1 MLLKDK
7 VIIISGIGP
16 GLGIELALCAARE
29 GAGALVLAS
38 RTASKLSDAAAQV
51 KALGL
56 GTRCLEVVTDIAKPE
71 DCENLAQKTVEAFGR
86 IDGLINSAYIPGS
99 FGSWEKWK
107 FDDWRKTLDVNLFGS
122 LQLSRAVAKH
132 MKKQSASGT
141 AQSGGAI
148 VMVNSMVMKRV
159 IGNQA
164 GYATSKGA
172 LATASK
178 ALAMELA
185 PLKIR
190 VNICFMGWMWGT
202 SVQTYC
208 NMAAPAMNCTPE
220 DVKKGLEKNIPL
232 GEMPTDKECAPACI
246 FLLSDHAK
254 VITGAQLDVNGGEY
268 MAMG

>member
-29 GAGALVLAS
+29 GAKALVLAA
-38 RTASKLSDAAAQV
+38 RTASKLADAAQQV

-56 GTRCLEVVTDIAKPE
+56 GTQCLEVVTDIAKAE
-71 DCENLAQKTVEAFGR
+71 DCENLAQKTVDAFGR
-86 IDGLINSAYIPGS
+86 IDGLVNSAYIPGS

-132 MKKQSASGT
+132 MKKSGN
-141 AQSGGAI
+141 GGAI

-190 VNICFMGWMWGT
+190 VNTCFMGWMWGT

-220 DVKKGLEKNIPL
+220 DIKKGIEKNIPL
-232 GEMPTDKECAPACI
+232 GEMPTDKGCAPACI

>member
-29 GAGALVLAS
+29 GAKALVLAA

-56 GTRCLEVVTDIAKPE
+56 GTQTLEVVTDISKAE
-71 DCENLAQKTVEAFGR
+71 DCDNLAKQTADGFGR

-99 FGSWEKWK
+99 FGNWEKWK

-122 LQLSRAVAKH
+122 LQLSRSVARV
-132 MKKQSASGT
+132 MKPQG
-141 AQSGGAI
+141 GGAI
-148 VMVNSMVMKRV
+148 VMVNSMVTKRV

-190 VNICFMGWMWGT
+190 VNTCFMGWMWGA

-220 DVKKGLEKNIPL
+220 DIKKGIEKNIPL
-232 GEMPTDKECAPACI
+232 GVMPTDKECAPACI
-246 FLLSDHAK
+246 FLLSDYAK

>member
-16 GLGIELALCAARE
+16 GLGIELALSAARE
-29 GAGALVLAS
+29 GAKALVLAA
-38 RTASKLSDAAAQV
+38 RTPGKLADATNQV

-56 GTRCLEVVTDIAKPE
+56 GTETLEVPTDISKVE
-71 DCENLAQKTVEAFGR
+71 DCENLAKRTHEAFGR

-122 LQLSRAVAKH
+122 LQLSRAVAKY
-132 MKKQSASGT
+132 MKQDGR
-141 AQSGGAI
+141 GGAI
-148 VMVNSMVMKRV
+148 VMVNSMVTKRV

-172 LATASK
+172 LTVATK
-178 ALAMELA
+178 ALALELA

-190 VNICFMGWMWGT
+190 VNTCYMGWMWGA
-202 SVQTYC
+202 SVKTYC
-208 NMAAPAMNCTPE
+208 EMAAPAMKCKPE

-232 GEMPTDKECAPACI
+232 GEMPTDAECAPACI
-246 FLLSDHAK
+246 FLLSDLAK
-254 VITGAQLDVNGGEY
+254 PITGAQLDVNGGEY
-268 MAMG
+268 LPMG

>member
-29 GAGALVLAS
+29 GAQALVIAARTPAKLA
-38 RTASKLSDAAAQV
+38 DAASQV

-56 GTRCLEVVTDIAKPE
+56 GTRVLEVPTDISKSD
-71 DCENLAQKTVEAFGR
+71 DCDALATKAVDAFGR

-122 LQLSRAVAKH
+122 LQLSRSVARY
-132 MKKQSASGT
+132 MKQQG
-141 AQSGGAI
+141 GGAI
-148 VMVNSMVMKRV
+148 VMVNSMVTKRV

-172 LATASK
+172 LSVASR
-178 ALAMELA
+178 ALAAELA
-185 PLKIR
+185 PLRIR
-190 VNICFMGWMWGT
+190 VNTCYMGWMWGA
-202 SVQTYC
+202 SVKTYC
-208 NMAAPAMNCTPE
+208 EMAAPALKCTP
-220 DVKKGLEKNIPL
+220 DDIKKGIEKNIPL
-232 GEMPTDKECAPACI
+232 GVMPTDAECAPACI
-246 FLLSDHAK
+246 FLLSDYAK
-254 VITGAQLDVNGGEY
+254 VITGAQIDVNGGEY
-268 MAMG
+268 MSVG

>member
-29 GAGALVLAS
+29 GAKALVLAA
-38 RTASKLSDAAAQV
+38 RTASKLADATKQV

-56 GTRCLEVVTDIAKPE
+56 GTETLEVVTDIAKSE
-71 DCENLAQKTVEAFGR
+71 DCDNLAKQAMDKFGR
-86 IDGLINSAYIPGS
+86 IDGLVNSAYIPGS

-122 LQLSRAVAKH
+122 LQLSRAVARH
-132 MKKQSASGT
+132 MKSQ
-141 AQSGGAI
+141 GGAI
-148 VMVNSMVMKRV
+148 VMVNSMVTKRV

-172 LATASK
+172 LTVAAK
-178 ALAMELA
+178 ALANELA

-190 VNICFMGWMWGT
+190 VNSCYMGWMWGA
-202 SVQTYC
+202 SVKTYC
-208 NMAAPAMNCTPE
+208 EMAAPAMNCKPE
-220 DVKKGLEKNIPL
+220 DIKKGIEKNIPL
-232 GEMPTDKECAPACI
+232 GEMPTDAECAPACI
-246 FLLSDHAK
+246 FLLSDYAK

-268 MAMG
+268 MPLG

>member
-1 MLLKDK
+1 MLLKNK
-7 VIIISGIGP
+7 VVIISGIGP

-29 GAGALVLAS
+29 GAKALVLAA
-38 RTASKLSDAAAQV
+38 RTASKLSDASKQV

-56 GTRCLEVVTDIAKPE
+56 GTETLEVVTDISKVD
-71 DCENLAQKTVEAFGR
+71 DCDNLAKQAFDTFGR

-122 LQLSRAVAKH
+122 MQLSRSVARY
-132 MKKQSASGT
+132 MKQQG
-141 AQSGGAI
+141 GGAI
-148 VMVNSMVMKRV
+148 VMVNSMVTKRV

-172 LATASK
+172 LTVAAK
-178 ALAMELA
+178 ALAQELA

-190 VNICFMGWMWGT
+190 VNTCYMGWMWGA
-202 SVQTYC
+202 SVKTYC
-208 NMAAPAMNCTPE
+208 EMAAPAMNCKPE

-232 GEMPTDKECAPACI
+232 GEMPTDAECAPACI
-246 FLLSDHAK
+246 FLLSDYAK

-268 MAMG
+268 IPMG

>member
-1 MLLKDK
+1 MLLKNK

-29 GAGALVLAS
+29 GAKAVVLAA
-38 RTASKLSDAAAQV
+38 RTASKLTDASKQV

-56 GTRCLEVVTDIAKPE
+56 GTETLEVVTDISKTE
-71 DCENLAQKTVEAFGR
+71 DCENLAKQTIDAFGR

-107 FDDWRKTLDVNLFGS
+107 FEDWKKTLDVNLFGS
-122 LQLSRAVAKH
+122 LQLSRSVAKQ
-132 MKKQSASGT
+132 MKTQG
-141 AQSGGAI
+141 GGAI
-148 VMVNSMVMKRV
+148 VMVNSMVTKRV

-172 LATASK
+172 LTVAAK
-178 ALAMELA
+178 ALAAELA

-190 VNICFMGWMWGT
+190 VNTCYMGWMWGA
-202 SVQTYC
+202 SVKTYC
-208 NMAAPAMNCTPE
+208 EMAAPAMNCKPE
-220 DVKKGLEKNIPL
+220 DIKKSIEKNIPL
-232 GEMPTDKECAPACI
+232 GEMPTDAECAPACI
-246 FLLSDHAK
+246 FLLSDYAK

-268 MAMG
+268 MPLG